1 MDARKQS
8 SLLVLTL
15 ALAFGLVIQSQA
27 ASYPAPTKYKQTMV
41 RIFTESQVSAWLG
54 LRRPPFPGNGGER
67 QRRQDRLH
75 GQN

>member
-1 MDARKQS
+1 MNTRKQG

-15 ALAFGLVIQSQA
+15 ALAFGLVFQSQA

-41 RIFTESQVSAWLG
+41 RVFTESQVSDWLAH
-54 LRRPPFPGNGGER
+54 LRPPFPANGGER

-75 GQN
+75 GQT